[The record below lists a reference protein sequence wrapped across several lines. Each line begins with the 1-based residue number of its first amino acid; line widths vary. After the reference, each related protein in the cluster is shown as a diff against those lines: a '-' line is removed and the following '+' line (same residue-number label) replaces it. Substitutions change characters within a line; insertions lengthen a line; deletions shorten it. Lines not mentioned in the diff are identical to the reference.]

1 MPNYLIELSYAP
13 ATVAAFLR
21 KPIDRTEAISTLA
34 AKLGGKLTGYWFA
47 FGDYD
52 AIVIME
58 GSSPVSAAACALA
71 VMSSGAFTKF
81 RTTLLLSPEE
91 ALSAMKQAAGLGYTP
106 PGA

>member
-1 MPNYLIELSYAP
+1 MPSYLIEFSYAP
-13 ATVAAFLR
+13 ATVAALLR

-34 AKLGGKLTGYWFA
+34 SKLGGKLIGNWFA

-52 AIVIME
+52 AIIIIE
-58 GSSPVSAAACALA
+58 GSNPVSAAACALA
-71 VMSSGAFTKF
+71 VMSSGAFTRFK
-81 RTTLLLSPEE
+81 TTLLLSPEE